1 MNRQEKILIKN
12 IKSILLLLLISISVI
27 GCGSIS
33 DGEYAASVTLTGGS
47 GRASID
53 SPCTVTVENGKAT
66 ADIFWSSPNYDY
78 MIVDGTR
85 YEPVNTEG
93 NSEFIIPIKLGKK
106 MKIQADTVAMST
118 PHLIDYQIL
127 FEVEPSAD
135 ANDGKDSA
143 DADGVVDGSDSADD
157 GTGASGADSA
167 DIANKDVVKNA
178 PEIPGLTYIN
188 TDQNAYAD
196 CYAIHRYEG
205 GYAVISVYD
214 GRNYLI
220 VPEGKDI
227 PADTAGAKSGASKSG
242 NHGAKAGTPK
252 SGTAIKDVT
261 IIRKPVDRIYLAASS
276 AMCQFDSLNAVDK
289 IVLSGIERDNWYIDT
304 AKKNMDDG
312 KLEYGGKYSAPDYEM
327 IVSKDIQLA
336 VESTMILHT
345 PKVMEK
351 LEKLG
356 IPVFVDRSSYESDPF
371 GRCEWIKIYGLLAD
385 KEAEAGKAFE
395 EQVSLAKA
403 FEEKTPEDAEDSPEG
418 AEDSP
423 EGAKKSGKKI
433 AFFSVN
439 SKHLVYTR
447 GGDDYFPKMVEKA
460 GGEYLAPGDADTKGH
475 SSYLSVSMEAFYDYA
490 KDADILIYN
499 STIEDCPDSLEALKD
514 EDAIF
519 ADFKAV
525 KSGDVWYTDKSLY
538 QFTDRT
544 GNIIRDLGGI
554 ITGDAQDTEFFHRL
568 K

>member
-1 MNRQEKILIKN
+1 MNRQAKILIKY
-12 IKSILLLLLISISVI
+12 IKGIILLLLISISVI

-53 SPCTVTVENGKAT
+53 SPCEVTVENGKVT

-93 NSEFIIPIKLGKK
+93 NSEFVIPIKLEKK
-106 MKIQADTVAMST
+106 MKVQADTVAMST
-118 PHLIDYQIL
+118 PHLIDYEL
-127 FEVEPSAD
+127 FFSIKDVEEGQGAEPEDGED
-135 ANDGKDSA
+135 AGY
-143 DADGVVDGSDSADD
+143 
-157 GTGASGADSA
+157 DSA
-167 DIANKDVVKNA
+167 DIANKALVNTA
-178 PEIPGLTYIN
+178 PEIPGLTYIE
-188 TDQNAYAD
+188 TDKNAYAD

-220 VPEGKDI
+220 VPQGKDV
-227 PADTAGAKSGASKSG
+227 PGDG
-242 NHGAKAGTPK
+242 
-252 SGTAIKDVT
+252 IKDMT
-261 IIRKPVDRIYLAASS
+261 IIRKPVDKIYLAASS
-276 AMCQFDSLNAVDK
+276 AMCQFDSLDAVDR
-289 IVLSGIERDNWYIDT
+289 ISLSGIEKDNWYVDS
-304 AKKNMDDG
+304 AKEKMEAG
-312 KLEYGGKYSAPDYEM
+312 TLEYGGKYSAPDYEM
-327 IVSKDIQLA
+327 IVSKDIGLA
-336 VESTMILHT
+336 IESTMILHT

-356 IPVFVDRSSYESDPF
+356 VPVLVDRSSYESDPF
-371 GRCEWIKIYGLLAD
+371 GRCEWIKVYGLLTD
-385 KEAEAGKAFE
+385 KEEEARSAFDEQVSLGKAFE
-395 EQVSLAKA
+395 
-403 FEEKTPEDAEDSPEG
+403 DAE
-418 AEDSP
+418 
-423 EGAKKSGKKI
+423 KSGKKI
-433 AFFSVN
+433 AFFSIN
-439 SKHLVYTR
+439 AKHIVYTR
-447 GGDDYFPKMVEKA
+447 GGDDYFSKMVEKA
-460 GGEYLAPGDADTKGH
+460 GGEYLAPTDVDSKGH

-499 STIEDCPDSLEALKD
+499 STIEDCPDSLEALKA

-519 ADFKAV
+519 EDFAAV
-525 KSGDVWYTDKSLY
+525 KSGNVWLTDKSLY

-554 ITGDAQDTEFFHRL
+554 VDGEATDTEFFHKL

>member
-118 PHLIDYQIL
+118 PHLIDYEIL
-127 FEVEPSAD
+127 FEVEPSAG

-157 GTGASGADSA
+157 EAGVNGSDSA

-227 PADTAGAKSGASKSG
+227 PADTA
-242 NHGAKAGTPK
+242 
-252 SGTAIKDVT
+252 IKDM
-261 IIRKPVDRIYLAASS
+261 IIIKKPVDRIYLAASS

-403 FEEKTPEDAEDSPEG
+403 FEEKTPEG

-447 GGDDYFPKMVEKA
+447 GGDDYFSKMVEKA

-554 ITGDAQDTEFFHRL
+554 IAGDAQDTEFFHRL